1 MMHLTH
7 SLISQI
13 VSNGS
18 RLYSCYINYNTQD
31 QVEDILDKN
40 DNFSE
45 QLSVG
50 SNHNK
55 ACKNI
60 PSETHAPE
68 SSLKQGITEACVHFD
83 IITSQKRYYRSMI
96 LTMTYQKKNDP

>member
-55 ACKNI
+55 AWSTNF
-60 PSETHAPE
+60 
-68 SSLKQGITEACVHFD
+68 LKTLDCSYISTLKLLITTYVVCLYS
-83 IITSQKRYYRSMI
+83 TSQLPSGCCYE
-96 LTMTYQKKNDP
+96 